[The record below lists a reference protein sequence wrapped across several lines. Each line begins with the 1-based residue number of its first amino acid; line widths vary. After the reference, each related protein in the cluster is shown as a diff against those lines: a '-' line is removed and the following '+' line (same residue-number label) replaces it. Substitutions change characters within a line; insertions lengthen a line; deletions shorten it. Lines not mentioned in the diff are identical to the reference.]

1 MNGND
6 LNARLDDMQR
16 QLDKLFKLFGLPSW
30 AEQERQR
37 LDNEAARGTKAD
49 RTQDIF
55 RGMFFA
61 LLPADAAQ

>member
-16 QLDKLFKLFGLPSW
+16 QLDKLFKLFGLASW

-37 LDNEAARGTKAD
+37 LDNETARRHQNAV
-49 RTQDIF
+49 
-55 RGMFFA
+55 
-61 LLPADAAQ
+61 

>member
-37 LDNEAARGTKAD
+37 LDNEAARGTKMPFNANQSFGEIH
-49 RTQDIF
+49 RPKPHE
-55 RGMFFA
+55 A
-61 LLPADAAQ
+61 K